1 MKLTNIDLNELLP
14 IYAQGTPIANAI
26 GEAVASAIGAI
37 FGRCESLPCEASR
50 LACEAMRDD
59 ELDRVANDLQI
70 VIYDPSAGHEE
81 KARFVYEFAGTR
93 YTAGSYANLKKGLSI
108 FADIP
113 EYGVRIERES
123 TWRYYIQLE
132 SPPAVSIERQR
143 IMERLIPKAHRAVLG
158 FDGMDIHYG
167 NEGESRLFTPAGNA
181 CADTLLKGGASVRPM
196 TEIPAKIVVTEFGDV
211 SAPFAV
217 DVLEQGTSIATS
229 LKRNVDFVV
238 NLYPAYIS
246 ESNMSKNIAFKS
258 DAVPSSLMV
267 LIQRDC
273 KGSIV
278 PNTTTSNIG
287 GNGVACKLPPIET
300 YNPGGYDYSQSA
312 NIDSLDAIL
321 FTSIVPQPAFYFTK
335 KYAKDFLQNATYN
348 LELRS
353 ITKNYTDDKASAIG
367 RYCIALAWE
376 IGKLA
381 AYDESL
387 NGDLLL
393 EEIAKGDCNEL
404 LFNGWLKPTPQL
416 GIGGSDAW
424 ISAYANYNA
433 RAVTANWADVL
444 DTNIHKA
451 SWDGMKEDILLKWQS
466 RGIIEGT
473 VLSQLSLNAWRSM
486 FIPYPRE
493 WA

>member
-1 MKLTNIDLNELLP
+1 
-14 IYAQGTPIANAI
+14 
-26 GEAVASAIGAI
+26 
-37 FGRCESLPCEASR
+37 
-50 LACEAMRDD
+50 
-59 ELDRVANDLQI
+59 
-70 VIYDPSAGHEE
+70 
-81 KARFVYEFAGTR
+81 
-93 YTAGSYANLKKGLSI
+93 
-108 FADIP
+108 
-113 EYGVRIERES
+113 
-123 TWRYYIQLE
+123 
-132 SPPAVSIERQR
+132 
-143 IMERLIPKAHRAVLG
+143 MERLIPKAHRAVLG

-181 CADTLLKGGASVRPM
+181 CADTLYKGDASVRPM
-196 TEIPAKIVVTEFGDV
+196 TKIPAKIVVTEFGGV

-217 DVLEQGTSIATS
+217 DVLAHGTSLVTS
-229 LKRNVDFVV
+229 LDRNVNFVV

-246 ESNMSKNIAFKS
+246 ESNMRNNIAFKS
-258 DAVPSSLMV
+258 DAVPSNLMA

-273 KGSIV
+273 KGGIV
-278 PNTTTSNIG
+278 PNTTTSYIG
-287 GNGVACKLPPIET
+287 GNGVACRLPPLET
-300 YNPGGYDYSQSA
+300 YNPDGYDYSQSA
-312 NIDSLDAIL
+312 NIDALDMIL
-321 FTSIVPQPAFYFTK
+321 FTAIVPQPAFYFTK
-335 KYAKDFLQNATYN
+335 KYDKDFLQNATYN

-353 ITKNYTDDKASAIG
+353 LTKNYTDDKASAIG

-381 AYDESL
+381 AYDEDL

-444 DTNIHKA
+444 DTNVHKA
-451 SWDGMKEDILLKWQS
+451 SWDGMKEDILIKWQS
-466 RGIIEGT
+466 RNIIEGT

>member
-14 IYAQGTPIANAI
+14 IYAQGQPIANAI
-26 GEAVASAIGAI
+26 GEAVASALGAI
-37 FGRCESLPCEASR
+37 FGRCESLPCEASHV
-50 LACEAMRDD
+50 ACNAMRDD
-59 ELDRVANDLQI
+59 ELDRVAQDLQI
-70 VIYDPSAGHEE
+70 VIYDPSASHEE

-93 YTAGSYANLKKGLSI
+93 FTAGTYANLKKGLSI
-108 FADIP
+108 FAKIP
-113 EYGVRIERES
+113 EWDVSILRES
-123 TWRYYIQLE
+123 TWRYYIQLAN
-132 SPPAVSIERQR
+132 PPAVSLERQR
-143 IMERLIPKAHRAVLG
+143 MMERLIPKAHRAVLG

-167 NEGESRLFTPAGNA
+167 NNGKSDLFIPAGNA
-181 CADTLLKGGASVRPM
+181 CADTLLKGDASVRPM
-196 TEIPAKIVVTEFGDV
+196 TGIPAKIVVTEFGGV
-211 SAPFAV
+211 SAPFEV
-217 DVLEQGTSIATS
+217 DVLEQGANIVTS
-229 LKRNVDFVV
+229 LNRNVNFVV

-246 ESNMSKNIAFKS
+246 ESNMSKNVAFKS
-258 DAVPSSLMV
+258 DAVPSSLME

-273 KGSIV
+273 KDGIV
-278 PNTTTSNIG
+278 PNTTTSYIG
-287 GNGVACKLPPIET
+287 GNGVACKLPPLET
-300 YNPGGYDYSQSA
+300 YNPDGYDYSQSA
-312 NIDSLDAIL
+312 NIDALNTIL
-321 FTSIVPQPAFYFTK
+321 FTAIVPQPAFYFTK

-381 AYDESL
+381 AIREGL
-387 NGDLLL
+387 NGNLLL
-393 EEIAKGDCNEL
+393 EEIARGNCNEL
-404 LFNGWLKPTPQL
+404 LFNGWLQPTPQL

-444 DTNIHKA
+444 DTNIYKA
-451 SWDGMKEDILLKWQS
+451 SWDGMKEDILIKWQS

>member
-1 MKLTNIDLNELLP
+1 MKLTNIDINELLP
-14 IYAQGTPIANAI
+14 IYAQGQPIANAI
-26 GEAVASAIGAI
+26 GEAVASALGGI
-37 FGRCESLPCEASR
+37 FARCESLPCEASR
-50 LACEAMRDD
+50 IACDAMRDD
-59 ELDRVANDLQI
+59 ELDAVAKDLQI
-70 VIYDPSAGHEE
+70 VIYDLSATHDE

-113 EYGVRIERES
+113 EDGVRIERES

-158 FDGMDIHYG
+158 FGGMDIHYG
-167 NEGESRLFTPAGNA
+167 NTGKSDLFTSAGNA
-181 CADTLLKGGASVRPM
+181 CADTLLRGETSVRPM
-196 TEIPAKIVVTEFGDV
+196 AEIPAKIDVTEFGGV

-217 DVLEQGTSIATS
+217 DVLEYGTNLVTS
-229 LKRNVDFVV
+229 LHKNVEFVV
-238 NLYPAYIS
+238 NLYPEYIC

-258 DAVPSSLMV
+258 DAVPSGLMG

-273 KGSIV
+273 KDGIV
-278 PNTTTSNIG
+278 PNTTTSYIG
-287 GNGVACKLPPIET
+287 GSGVACKFPPIET
-300 YNPGGYDYSQSA
+300 YNPDGYDYSQSA
-312 NIDSLDAIL
+312 NIDALDMIL
-321 FTSIVPQPAFYFTK
+321 FTAIAPQPAFYFTK
-335 KYAKDFLQNATYN
+335 KYTKDFLQNATYN

-376 IGKLA
+376 VGTLA
-381 AYDESL
+381 AISEGL
-387 NGDLLL
+387 NGSLLL
-393 EEIAKGDCNEL
+393 EEIATGDCNEL
-404 LFNGWLKPTPQL
+404 LFDGWLKPTPQL

-424 ISAYANYNA
+424 ISAYANNNA
-433 RAVTANWADVL
+433 RAVIANWADVL
-444 DTNIHKA
+444 DTNIYKA
-451 SWDGMKEDILLKWQS
+451 SWDGMKEDILMKWQA

-473 VLSQLSLNAWRSM
+473 VLSQLSLEAWRSM